1 MAWLKQKGLVQ
12 AEKRVD
18 KETREGVIGAM
29 VTQCRSKFALAE
41 VNSETDF
48 VARNDLVLNFTY
60 SVMARA
66 IEHENPL
73 NIEKQPENKA
83 AV

>member
-18 KETREGVIGAM
+18 KETREGITGAM
-29 VTQCRSKFALAE
+29 VTQCRTKCALVE

-48 VARNDLVLNFTY
+48 VAKNELMLNFAY
-60 SVMARA
+60 NVMARA
-66 IEHENPL
+66 I
-73 NIEKQPENKA
+73 
-83 AV
+83 